1 MYDYICFFFF
11 SSRRRHT
18 RCALVT
24 GVQTCALPIF
34 LLDFAP
40 KAYRPRRAVGS
51 QACRNASSR
60 LCACGPPCK
69 SERGCE
75 CPWGRNQGG
84 GVGRKQPPEDIPPQW
99 HSHPAPFRSQDSTH
113 STIQVQ
119 EPKRKARAGVG
130 QAGLSDR
137 RLAGPQAPGFALVG
151 RRASRNAG
159 ANVLGGEIKGEASA
173 AGRRRRTFAPK
184 GIRTRRPVVLRTKRF
199 SLSREKNQK

>member
-84 GVGRKQPPEDIPPQW
+84 GVGRRPTPEDIRPQG
-99 HSHPAPFRSQDSTH
+99 HSHPAPCRSADETLSPQSGE
-113 STIQVQ
+113 
-119 EPKRKARAGVG
+119 EPFFVRAAFPRPGV
-130 QAGLSDR
+130 AWW
-137 RLAGPQAPGFALVG
+137 PP
-151 RRASRNAG
+151 
-159 ANVLGGEIKGEASA
+159 
-173 AGRRRRTFAPK
+173 
-184 GIRTRRPVVLRTKRF
+184 
-199 SLSREKNQK
+199 